1 VAEEALR
8 NAHQHAGARRVDVSL
23 RREDGRA
30 HLRVHD
36 DGRGI
41 PPGELAGRHA
51 GSHRGLA
58 LLRDLAADAGGDLS
72 VESHPGRGTT
82 LELEAP
88 AT

>member
-1 VAEEALR
+1 
-8 NAHQHAGARRVDVSL
+8 L

-41 PPGELAGRHA
+41 PPEELAGRHA
-51 GSHRGLA
+51 GGHRGLA
-58 LLRDLAADAGGDLS
+58 LLHDLAADAGGDLS
-72 VESHPGRGTT
+72 VESGPGRGTT